1 MPSRA
6 RKKGAPGVSNPG
18 FSRPLRKIE
27 GRFGTPCL
35 PSGVSSVRAD
45 FSSLGEADLPD
56 SPRMESGRESACRV
70 ERFVSPPADGESSVK
85 SVWGTRTRLAASPSH
100 DKILCR
106 CITNGGDGGTAG
118 NALAR
123 GYAPTWS
130 VGLFLFRL
138 GRPPTGCSTMGA
150 LERRCFIIGEWGP
163 SVLSDCWQIRPRLTA
178 SVTAV
183 TSIPSIVS
191 RHTRENESSIF
202 AQAWSICAVSQPR

>member
-1 MPSRA
+1 MTV
-6 RKKGAPGVSNPG
+6 PGVSEG
-18 FSRPLRKIE
+18 RFSRPFRKFE
-27 GRFGTPCL
+27 GCFGTPCL

-45 FSSLGEADLPD
+45 FSSLGEA
-56 SPRMESGRESACRV
+56 
-70 ERFVSPPADGESSVK
+70 VSPDGKWSGECVSCGKIRISALPDGESSVK

-150 LERRCFIIGEWGP
+150 LERRCFIIGEWRPG
-163 SVLSDCWQIRPRLTA
+163 STGVLLADTTEIRHSAHSCNHPCQ
-178 SVTAV
+178 S
-183 TSIPSIVS
+183 
-191 RHTRENESSIF
+191 
-202 AQAWSICAVSQPR
+202 